1 MRCYSDELA
10 NLFRDLFLA
19 FKKGRGRERG
29 REKGRKKKKETER
42 GRKREG
48 GREKRRE
55 VKEEKEERKEREA
68 GKEGRGILMSGWK
81 ALVHGYL
88 YKLKPDELSTTAAII
103 GKK

>member
-1 MRCYSDELA
+1 M
-10 NLFRDLFLA
+10 A

-55 VKEEKEERKEREA
+55 VKEEKEERREA

-88 YKLKPDELSTTAAII
+88 YILKPDELSTTAAII